1 MRAKMAAAEVRHE
14 RFTPDGPEKEK
25 HTRLFQHVAI
35 SDKDTVACGCTN
47 THRKAFFFFFFT
59 ILSELGSAV
68 CVWRI
73 GGTGREHR
81 RTSNL
86 NTDALV
92 WK

>member
-47 THRKAFFFFFFT
+47 THRKAFFFFFLQFY
-59 ILSELGSAV
+59 LNWDLLCVFGESEELGVSTE
-68 CVWRI
+68 
-73 GGTGREHR
+73 GPPT
-81 RTSNL
+81 
-86 NTDALV
+86 
-92 WK
+92 

>member
-1 MRAKMAAAEVRHE
+1 MWAKMAAAEVRHE

-35 SDKDTVACGCTN
+35 SDKDTVACGRTN
-47 THRKAFFFFFFT
+47 THREAFF

-73 GGTGREHR
+73 G
-81 RTSNL
+81 
-86 NTDALV
+86 
-92 WK
+92 

>member
-35 SDKDTVACGCTN
+35 SDKDTVACGHTN
-47 THRKAFFFFFFT
+47 THREAFYF

-73 GGTGREHR
+73 G
-81 RTSNL
+81 
-86 NTDALV
+86 
-92 WK
+92 